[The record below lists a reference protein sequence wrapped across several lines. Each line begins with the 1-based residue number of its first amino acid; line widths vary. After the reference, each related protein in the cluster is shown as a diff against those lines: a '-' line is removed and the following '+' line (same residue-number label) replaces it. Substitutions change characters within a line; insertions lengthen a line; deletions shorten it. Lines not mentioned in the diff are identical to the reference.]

1 MILAG
6 FAILL
11 PGQTEPAR
19 KGIAQ
24 SGQKGGAR
32 SRRVYCG
39 GVDAATKA
47 TARTAAGP
55 PAGPPAGARIHRRAS
70 LDVLSWPALEQA
82 GLDAIV
88 TTRHGGVSSGPY
100 ASLNLGLHVGDEAD
114 LVLENRRRAAAVLGA
129 APGDVVWA
137 AQPHGPV
144 AAVVTAADR
153 GRGAFS
159 GPGAGPGGR
168 LAVPDADALVTAD
181 PAAVL
186 AILVA
191 DCVPI
196 VLHDPV
202 ARVLACVH
210 AGWRGT
216 VARVTDAALAAMA
229 SLGAR
234 PADVRAGLGP
244 AIGPDRYQVGDDVA
258 GPARE
263 TLGGDADRVLR
274 PDGTGRWLLD
284 LPGANALLLAAAGV
298 PAGQIYPAAE
308 QTGSDGPFFS
318 HRDSP
323 PGGRFALLARL
334 QPGRRQ

>member
-1 MILAG
+1 
-6 FAILL
+6 
-11 PGQTEPAR
+11 
-19 KGIAQ
+19 
-24 SGQKGGAR
+24 
-32 SRRVYCG
+32 
-39 GVDAATKA
+39 VDAATKA

-55 PAGPPAGARIHRRAS
+55 PAGPPSGARIHARAG
-70 LDVLSWPALEQA
+70 LDVLSWPALEEG
-82 GLDAIV
+82 GLDAVV
-88 TTRHGGVSSGPY
+88 TTRRGGVSSGPY
-100 ASLNLGLHVGDEAD
+100 ASLNLGLHVGDDAD
-114 LVLENRRRAAAVLGA
+114 LVLENRRRAAVALGA

-137 AQPHGPV
+137 AQPHGQV

-153 GRGAFS
+153 GRGART
-159 GPGAGPGGR
+159 GPGAGAGAGR

-181 PAAVL
+181 PAPVL

-196 VLHDPV
+196 VLYDPV
-202 ARVLACVH
+202 AQVLACVH

-263 TLGGDADRVLR
+263 ALGGDADQVLR
-274 PDGTGRWLLD
+274 PDGTGRWRLD

-308 QTGSDGPFFS
+308 RTGGDGPFFS
-318 HRDSP
+318 HRDQQ

-334 QPGRRQ
+334 QPRRRQ